1 MSFDAEAKEPLVQP
15 ADVWRLPRITDIQ
28 IRRTDYQP
36 PKRRFIES
44 VFAQY
49 REAIEF
55 LIQFEGEYLLN
66 RALSPILYVGNTPV
80 GESEIVEDSR
90 IRFLAFEPQRLEEG
104 APISI
109 DWPGSSQEPV
119 KTEFTYSLE

>member
-1 MSFDAEAKEPLVQP
+1 MSFDAEAKEPIIQT
-15 ADVWRLPRITDIQ
+15 ADVWRLPKITDIQ

-36 PKRRFIES
+36 PERRFIVS
-44 VFAQY
+44 AFAQY

-55 LIQFEGEYLLN
+55 LVQFEGEYPLN

-80 GESEIVEDSR
+80 GESEIVEDDR

-109 DWPGSSQEPV
+109 GWSGSSQEAV

>member
-80 GESEIVEDSR
+80 GESEIVEDNR

-104 APISI
+104 SPISI
-109 DWPGSSQEPV
+109 DWPGSSQEAV